1 MLNRKNKN
9 RKTLIIAEVGPNHNG
24 SLKKAIQMVKK
35 LSSTGADVVKFQIGD
50 PKLVYSDDAFKA
62 EYQKKND
69 LKKTIFEMS
78 KNVQLSKIS
87 HIKLSKLC
95 KRLGIIYA
103 CTAFD
108 LKSLIF
114 LDKTINVPFFKI
126 ASGEIHTFDMIDYIA
141 KSKKPILFSTG
152 MSTFGE
158 IKKTF
163 KRLTKNGNKKVTI
176 LHCVSSYP
184 AKSDSLNLN
193 IIDELRRR
201 FKTKIGYSDHSLGN
215 GACLAAVAKG
225 VSVIEK
231 HVTISKSLKGPDHK
245 TSTTIKGFR
254 ILVNKIRQLEK
265 MLGASKKFFSYN
277 ENNVRKVARKSLV
290 TSKNIKKGSKLKK
303 NNFVFKR
310 PGTGIS
316 PINIKNFLGK
326 KFKIDKKKNKVIYS
340 TELE

>member
-176 LHCVSSYP
+176 LHCVS
-184 AKSDSLNLN
+184 
-193 IIDELRRR
+193 
-201 FKTKIGYSDHSLGN
+201 
-215 GACLAAVAKG
+215 
-225 VSVIEK
+225 
-231 HVTISKSLKGPDHK
+231 
-245 TSTTIKGFR
+245 
-254 ILVNKIRQLEK
+254 
-265 MLGASKKFFSYN
+265 
-277 ENNVRKVARKSLV
+277 
-290 TSKNIKKGSKLKK
+290 
-303 NNFVFKR
+303 
-310 PGTGIS
+310 
-316 PINIKNFLGK
+316 
-326 KFKIDKKKNKVIYS
+326 
-340 TELE
+340 